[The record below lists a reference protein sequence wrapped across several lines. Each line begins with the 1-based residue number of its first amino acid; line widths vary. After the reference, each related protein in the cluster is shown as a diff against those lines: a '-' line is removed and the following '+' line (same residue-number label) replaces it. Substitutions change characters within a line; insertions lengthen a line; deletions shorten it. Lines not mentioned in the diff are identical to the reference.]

1 MGSLALVLINVMDDD
16 ILIRCSALKITEEE
30 ESIVTLDEARSLDEN
45 PSMDLAI
52 VVKVMTLRPYNFEAF
67 KRTMNQI

>member
-1 MGSLALVLINVMDDD
+1 MLINVMDDD